1 MNINKSILYV
11 AVAIV
16 FALQS
21 CGPKT
26 TDGGITYKILNDSAG
41 TNLELGGLAYV
52 HLTYSNE
59 KDTFNSKKEN
69 GGFPIAIRL
78 QDSLKVKGGLEEIL
92 LLLSKGDSAS
102 FTVRNDSLYKNI
114 FQIKMPTEVKP
125 ENLTSF
131 NLKVVKILTKDSV
144 AILEK
149 KMKEEQLAAEMQR
162 QAQSQMQIQMDTL
175 AIQKYCKE
183 NRIKAKRTR
192 DGVYYTVKKSAEG
205 ITLQPGDTAMTFYTG
220 KLLDGTV
227 FDSNVGKQPFP
238 VVVAVTQVIRGWH
251 SGLMALKK
259 GEKGTLIIPSSL
271 AYGERGQGPI
281 PPNSILVFDIEVVK

>member
-1 MNINKSILYV
+1 MNVNKSILYV
-11 AVAIV
+11 AVAILV
-16 FALQS
+16 VLQS

-26 TDGGITYKILNDSAG
+26 TDGGLTYTILNDSAG
-41 TNLELGGLAYV
+41 TNLQLGGLAYV

-78 QDSLKVKGGLEEIL
+78 QDSLKIKGGLEEVL
-92 LLLSKGDSAS
+92 LLLSKGDSAT

-114 FQIKMPTEVKP
+114 FQIQMPKEVKP
-125 ENLTSF
+125 ENLTVF
-131 NLKVVKILTKDSV
+131 NLKVVKTLTKDSV
-144 AILEK
+144 SILEK

-162 QAQSQMQIQMDTL
+162 QAQAQMQIMKDTL
-175 AIQKYCKE
+175 EIQKYCKAKGL
-183 NRIKAKRTR
+183 KAKRTR
-192 DGVYYTVKKSAEG
+192 DGVYYVVKKAAEG
-205 ITLQPGDTAMTFYTG
+205 ITLQPGDTANTFYTG

-238 VVVAVTQVIRGWH
+238 VVVAMTQVIRGWH

-271 AYGERGQGPI
+271 AYGDRGQGPI

>member
-1 MNINKSILYV
+1 MNVNKSILYA

-21 CGPKT
+21 CGPKK
-26 TDGGITYKILNDSAG
+26 TDGGITYTIINDSAG

-52 HLTYSNE
+52 HLSYANE
-59 KDTFNSKKEN
+59 RDTFNSKKEN
-69 GGFPIAIRL
+69 GGLPIAIRL

-102 FTVRNDSLYKNI
+102 FSIRNDSLYKNI
-114 FQIKMPTEVKP
+114 FMVALPDSVKP
-125 ENLTSF
+125 EKSTTF
-131 NLKVVKILTKDSV
+131 NLRVVKTLTKDSV
-144 AILEK
+144 SILEK
-149 KMKEEQLAAEMQR
+149 KMKEERLAAEMER
-162 QAQSQMQIQMDTL
+162 QAKSQMQIQLDTL

-183 NRIKAKRTR
+183 KGIKAKRTR
-192 DGVYYTVKKSAEG
+192 DGVYYTVKKAAEG

-238 VVVAVTQVIRGWH
+238 VVVAMTQVIRGWH

-271 AYGERGQGPI
+271 AYGDRGQGPI